1 MLRNKLKRIL
11 EIILVI
17 SFLIMGGCIYYL
29 YDNISVAFKKQ
40 TPLKVLCI
48 KGNAFTQVEPK
59 STVYIKTDRECYS
72 KEKKVIYAL

>member
-11 EIILVI
+11 DLTLVVL
-17 SFLIMGGCIYYL
+17 FLVMGGCIYYL

-48 KGNAFTQVEPK
+48 KGNAFTQVDPK
-59 STVYIKTDRECYS
+59 STVYIKSDRECYS